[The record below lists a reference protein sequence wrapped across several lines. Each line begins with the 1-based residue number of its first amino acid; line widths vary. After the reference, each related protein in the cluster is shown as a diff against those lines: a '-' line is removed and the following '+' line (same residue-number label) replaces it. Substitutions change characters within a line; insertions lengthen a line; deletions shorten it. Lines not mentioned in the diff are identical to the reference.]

1 MYNAAFFAILVI
13 VLQFTNATER
23 NLLYILRSAGI
34 MLGTGK
40 QVLKVPRSRRS
51 ATMKTKTLSCLNAY
65 LINILFIGVSVA
77 TLFVTKMTMD
87 KEKHSS
93 GFKGSVNTYSSS
105 RDRTTNNTSTND
117 LVKKLEDRERE
128 LDSLKKQ
135 KESRKEDKSANDYY
149 QLKYEKLYHENM
161 IMKNELFELKNLIQR
176 FKKSEGSTQALNEK
190 SKDEN
195 QSSDSSSSDE

>member
-1 MYNAAFFAILVI
+1 M
-13 VLQFTNATER
+13 
-23 NLLYILRSAGI
+23 
-34 MLGTGK
+34 
-40 QVLKVPRSRRS
+40 
-51 ATMKTKTLSCLNAY
+51 
-65 LINILFIGVSVA
+65 LINLFIGVSVA
-77 TLFVTKMTMD
+77 TLFVAKMTMD

-105 RDRTTNNTSTND
+105 RDRTTNNTSASD

-135 KESRKEDKSANDYY
+135 KESNKKENKSSNEYY

-176 FKKSEGSTQALNEK
+176 FKKSEGSTHALNEK

-195 QSSDSSSSDE
+195 QSDSSSSDD